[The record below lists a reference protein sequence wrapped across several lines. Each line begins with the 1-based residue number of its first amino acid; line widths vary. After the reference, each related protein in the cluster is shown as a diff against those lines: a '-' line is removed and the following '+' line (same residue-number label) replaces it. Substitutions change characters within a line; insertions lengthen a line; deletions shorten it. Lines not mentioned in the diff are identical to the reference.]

1 MEANFG
7 TPQCETRVCG
17 PQMRPA
23 HRPGGLRQAKMGAGA
38 DFFKRMV
45 SDEYRYRLAAEGR

>member
-23 HRPGGLRQAKMGAGA
+23 HRPGGLRQAKMGPG
-38 DFFKRMV
+38 V
-45 SDEYRYRLAAEGR
+45 SMQSLLLLFPE